1 MASRLSRLLRPL
13 RKGARPP
20 GWGEPLIVVG
30 LGNPGGRY
38 RNTRHNVGWW
48 CVDELAR
55 RTRAKFK
62 TTGRHTQIA
71 EVFVGHYAVALV
83 KPLTFVNE
91 SGRAVDYLLRRYSTG
106 ADRLL
111 VLLDEMDLA
120 PGRIRI
126 RSRGGAGGHNGLRSI
141 IAAIGTEEFARI
153 RIGVGRPDYRGQ
165 EIEHVL
171 SSMPPDELAAVREM
185 VTRAADAVERVLVEG
200 VDRTA
205 NEFNT

>member
-13 RKGARPP
+13 RRGARPP
-20 GWGEPLIVVG
+20 GWTDPLIVVG
-30 LGNPGGRY
+30 LGNPGARY

-48 CVDELAR
+48 CIDELGQ
-55 RTRAKFK
+55 RTRAKFRR
-62 TTGRHTQIA
+62 TGRHTQIA
-71 EVFVGHYAVALV
+71 EVFLGHDAVALA

-106 ADRLL
+106 VDRLL
-111 VLLDEMDLA
+111 VLLDEMDLS

-153 RIGVGRPDYRGQ
+153 RIGVGRPDYRGR
-165 EIEHVL
+165 EVEHVL
-171 SSMPPDELAAVREM
+171 SSLPPDELAAVKET
-185 VTRAADAVERVLVEG
+185 VTKAADAVEKILAEG
-200 VDRTA
+200 VDRAA
-205 NEFNT
+205 NEFNL

>member
-1 MASRLSRLLRPL
+1 MAFRLSRLLRPL

-20 GWGEPLIVVG
+20 GWADPLIVVG

-48 CVDELAR
+48 CIDELAR
-55 RTRAKFK
+55 RTGAKFK
-62 TTGRHTQIA
+62 RTGRHTQIA
-71 EVFVGHYAVALV
+71 EVFLGHYAVALV
-83 KPLTFVNE
+83 KPQTFVNE
-91 SGRAVDYLLRRYSTG
+91 SGRAIDYLLRRYSTG
-106 ADRLL
+106 VDRLL

-141 IAAIGTEEFARI
+141 IAATGTEEFARI
-153 RIGVGRPDYRGQ
+153 RIGVGRPVYRGQ

-171 SSMPPDELAAVREM
+171 SSMAPDELAAVRET
-185 VTRAADAVERVLVEG
+185 VTKAADAVERILAED
-200 VDRTA
+200 VDGAA
-205 NEFNT
+205 NEFNS